1 MSIGRGVRDRIAA
14 QSAMVA
20 VVDAQ
25 RSAPPRT
32 PLARLFGASP
42 LVASARDSYRDALGE
57 LIVGDVLENLGQR
70 WDVLHDVPLGSSTLD
85 HLLIGPPGVFAVRVV
100 NVIERDV
107 VIDRQLILTGDPHDE
122 IAETARQA
130 DVASQH
136 LSVAAGELVRVRAL
150 LVVVGARRVTI
161 RRPAAVVRVV
171 ASDDLER
178 MLQRAPR
185 ILAGDEVAAVSDL
198 ADLESTWPM
207 PTASSLDVQGL
218 HRSFAV
224 VRAQVRSALLRRV
237 VWATSAL
244 LGGFVLLWVLI
255 ARAVALV
262 LGS

>member
-14 QSAMVA
+14 QSAMAA
-20 VVDAQ
+20 VLDAQ

-32 PLARLFGASP
+32 ALARLFGVSP
-42 LVASARDSYRDALGE
+42 LAASARASYRDALGE

-85 HLLIGPPGVFAVRVV
+85 HLLIGPPGVFAVRAA
-100 NVIERDV
+100 NLGERDV
-107 VIDRQLILTGDPHDE
+107 VIDRQLIVAGEPTEE

-130 DVASQH
+130 DVASEH
-136 LSVAAGELVRVRAL
+136 LSVAAGESVRVRAL
-150 LVVVGARRVTI
+150 LVVVGARRVVV

-207 PTASSLDVQGL
+207 PTASALDVQGL

-237 VWATSAL
+237 VWATSAF
-244 LGGFVLLWVLI
+244 LGGFVLLWLLI